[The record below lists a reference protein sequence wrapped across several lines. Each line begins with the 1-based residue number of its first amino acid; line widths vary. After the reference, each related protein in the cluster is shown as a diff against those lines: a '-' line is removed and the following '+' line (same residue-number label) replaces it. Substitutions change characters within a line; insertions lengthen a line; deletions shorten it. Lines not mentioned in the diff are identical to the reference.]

1 MTRPTDAPSNSDVQV
16 PQEHLILPES
26 ATDEEAAAIA
36 AAIGAHLQDRAAAAA
51 ATADDG
57 GRTEQPWTL
66 VGRIEAR
73 GGTASHVPAVAPADA
88 WTVAARQDRL

>member
-1 MTRPTDAPSNSDVQV
+1 MTRPTDATSNSDVQIA
-16 PQEHLILPES
+16 PEWLTLPKR

-66 VGRIEAR
+66 VGRIEAS
-73 GGTASHVPAVAPADA
+73 GGTASHVPETAPADA